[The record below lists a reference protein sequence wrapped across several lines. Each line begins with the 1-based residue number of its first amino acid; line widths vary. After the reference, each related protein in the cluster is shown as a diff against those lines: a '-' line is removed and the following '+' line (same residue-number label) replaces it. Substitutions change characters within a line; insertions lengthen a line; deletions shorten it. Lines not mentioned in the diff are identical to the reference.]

1 MKSTWMKRGAGILL
15 PVSSLPSKY
24 GIGTFGKA
32 ARKWVD
38 FLAAA
43 QQRYWQVL
51 PLGPTSFG
59 NSPYQSYSA
68 FAGEPLY
75 IDLDLLEEQGL
86 LPPKSVKKGGWGES
100 ASRVDYD
107 RVRAKRE
114 PLLRMAFANLAD
126 KKPVERFRK
135 KNAAWVEDYALFMAI
150 KAKMNGRPWTQ
161 WEEGLRLR
169 EPAALKAWREELA
182 EDIAYHV
189 FTQYLFFQQW
199 KDLKK
204 YANKKG
210 VQLIG
215 DAPIY
220 VSPDSAD
227 VWAQPG
233 LFQLDENN
241 LPTEVAGC
249 PPDAFSDD
257 GQLWG
262 NPLYRWDVMEEDGFA
277 WWVRRIQ
284 ANLAMFDVL
293 RIDHFRGFESYY
305 AIPYGDTTA
314 RNGRWKKGPGV
325 KFIRAINQ
333 AVEGAAIIAEDL
345 GVITPAVR
353 RLLKSSGYPGMKV
366 LQFAFSPGEES
377 VYLPHNMIPHCI
389 AYTGTH
395 DNDTTRGWFAAASPA
410 EQKLALDYLGLK
422 DGEDIAWGFARAALT
437 SVADLAIV
445 PFQDYLDLG
454 SEARMN
460 IPSTVGNHN
469 WSWRMQKG
477 MATKKLAKKIARLT
491 VITGRARKE
500 G

>member
-1 MKSTWMKRGAGILL
+1 M
-15 PVSSLPSKY
+15 
-24 GIGTFGKA
+24 
-32 ARKWVD
+32 
-38 FLAAA
+38 
-43 QQRYWQVL
+43 
-51 PLGPTSFG
+51 
-59 NSPYQSYSA
+59 
-68 FAGEPLY
+68 
-75 IDLDLLEEQGL
+75 
-86 LPPKSVKKGGWGES
+86 KKGGWGES

-107 RVRAKRE
+107 RVRVRRE
-114 PLLRMAFANLAD
+114 PLLRAAFANMAD

-150 KAKMNGRPWTQ
+150 KARMNGRPWTQ

-182 EDIAYHV
+182 GDIAYHV

-277 WWVRRIQ
+277 WWVRRIK

-305 AIPYGDTTA
+305 AIPFGGHH
-314 RNGRWKKGPGV
+314 RPEWPVEERPRGQIHPGGEPGGGGRGHHRRGPG
-325 KFIRAINQ
+325 RHHPGGAAAAEEQ
-333 AVEGAAIIAEDL
+333 RLPGHEGAPIRL
-345 GVITPAVR
+345 QPGR
-353 RLLKSSGYPGMKV
+353 R
-366 LQFAFSPGEES
+366 
-377 VYLPHNMIPHCI
+377 
-389 AYTGTH
+389 
-395 DNDTTRGWFAAASPA
+395 ASTCPT
-410 EQKLALDYLGLK
+410 
-422 DGEDIAWGFARAALT
+422 I
-437 SVADLAIV
+437 
-445 PFQDYLDLG
+445 
-454 SEARMN
+454 
-460 IPSTVGNHN
+460 
-469 WSWRMQKG
+469 
-477 MATKKLAKKIARLT
+477 
-491 VITGRARKE
+491 
-500 G
+500 